1 MEQIAFYKDTQ
12 PFVVRSAV
20 HGEGLH
26 SLEPFKTYLI
36 TQNQVSIK
44 TAENYA
50 YAVNQFL
57 RWSGTQPTTDLAM
70 QYFRYL
76 QDQNYANS
84 TIANKVYALN
94 YYFKFLGKKI
104 QLTPPKSHR
113 RQPTFL
119 TVEEAQSLIR
129 VIPTLR
135 DRAIVVTLLYTGMR
149 VGELCNLNFEDLH
162 LDSQE
167 ITVRD
172 TKTYYDRKVIISKV
186 CVTILTEYLESRPVK
201 EKAVFTSRIGRRI
214 SRYRVYTLVRKY
226 AQRAGI
232 QKNVTP
238 HVLRHTLATNMIAH
252 GASVIEVKDQLGHR
266 NLETTLKYIHLQL
279 DQRKKLYQEHCPS
292 FRI

>member
-1 MEQIAFYKDTQ
+1 MEQIAFSEDTQ
-12 PFVVRSAV
+12 PFVVRSASY
-20 HGEGLH
+20 EEDINF
-26 SLEPFKTYLI
+26 LEAFKTYLI
-36 TQNQVSIK
+36 TQNQVSIR
-44 TAENYA
+44 TARNYA
-50 YAVNQFL
+50 YAVGQFL

-76 QDQNYANS
+76 QNQDYANS

-94 YYFKFLGKKI
+94 HYFKFLGKKI
-104 QLTPPKSHR
+104 QLTPPKRNR

-119 TVEEAQSLIR
+119 TVEEAQSLIK

-135 DRAIVVTLLYTGMR
+135 DRAIVVTILYTGMR
-149 VGELCNLNFEDLH
+149 VGELCNLNFEDL
-162 LDSQE
+162 LLEDQE

-172 TKTYYDRKVIISKV
+172 TKTYSDRKVIISKV
-186 CVTILTEYLESRPVK
+186 CVTILTEYLESIPEK
-201 EKAVFTSRIGRRI
+201 EKAVFTSRNGRRI
-214 SRYRVYTLVRKY
+214 SRNRVYTLVRKY
-226 AQRAGI
+226 GHLAGI

>member
-1 MEQIAFYKDTQ
+1 
-12 PFVVRSAV
+12 VVRSAAY
-20 HGEGLH
+20 ESDPN
-26 SLEPFKTYLI
+26 SLEAFKTYLI
-36 TQNQVSIK
+36 TLKQVSIR
-44 TAENYA
+44 TARNYA
-50 YAVNQFL
+50 YTVGQFL
-57 RWSGTQPTTDLAM
+57 RWSGAQPTRDRAM
-70 QYFRYL
+70 QYFRFL
-76 QDQNYANS
+76 QDQEYANS

-94 YYFKFLGKKI
+94 HYFEFLGKKI
-104 QLTPPKSHR
+104 QLKPPKSHR
-113 RQPTFL
+113 RQPTYL

-162 LDSQE
+162 LDNQE

-172 TKTYYDRKVIISKV
+172 TKTYQDRKVIISKV
-186 CVTILTEYLESRPVK
+186 CVTILTDYIQSLPHEKK
-201 EKAVFTSRIGRRI
+201 ELFTSQRGKRI
-214 SRYRVYTLVRKY
+214 SRGRVYTMIRKY

-266 NLETTLKYIHLQL
+266 NLETTLKYVHLQI
-279 DQRKKLYQEHCPS
+279 DHRKKLYQEHCPQ
-292 FRI
+292 F

>member
-1 MEQIAFYKDTQ
+1 MEQIAFSEDTQ

-20 HGEGLH
+20 HGEDLNF
-26 SLEPFKTYLI
+26 LEAFKTYLI
-36 TQNQVSIK
+36 TQNQVSIR
-44 TAENYA
+44 TARNYA
-50 YAVNQFL
+50 YTVGQFL
-57 RWSGTQPTTDLAM
+57 RWSGTQPTIDLAM

-94 YYFKFLGKKI
+94 HYFKFLGKKI

-172 TKTYYDRKVIISKV
+172 TKTYSDRKVIISKV
-186 CVTILTEYLESRPVK
+186 CVTILTDYMQSVS
-201 EKAVFTSRIGRRI
+201 EKKALFTSQRGKRI
-214 SRYRVYTLVRKY
+214 SRNRVYTMIRKY

-266 NLETTLKYIHLQL
+266 NLETTLKYVHLQI
-279 DQRKKLYQEHCPS
+279 DHRKKLYQEHCPQ
-292 FRI
+292 F

>member
-76 QDQNYANS
+76 QDQRYANS

-94 YYFKFLGKKI
+94 HYFRFLGKNI
-104 QLTPPKSHR
+104 QLKPPKRHR

-119 TVEEAQSLIR
+119 TVEEAQSLTR

-162 LDSQE
+162 LGSQE

-172 TKTYYDRKVIISKV
+172 TKTYHDRKVIISEV
-186 CVTILTEYLESRPVK
+186 CVTILTEYLESLPVK
-201 EKAVFTSRIGRRI
+201 EKAVFTSRNGRRV
-214 SRYRVYTLVRKY
+214 SRNRVYTLVRKY
-226 AQRAGI
+226 GRLAGI

-238 HVLRHTLATNMIAH
+238 HVLRHTLATNMIAY

-266 NLETTLKYIHLQL
+266 NLETTLQYIHLQL
-279 DQRKKLYQEHCPS
+279 DQRKKLYHEHCPS